1 MSELNELLTRW
12 LAGAA
17 LAQPA
22 AVSFAAEWL
31 GWLGLGVYLVVWLV
45 TSRQFSRDERWTE
58 IIFAA
63 AATLAAWAASELI
76 KKFYFSPRPFEI
88 LTDLAPLLTFGGDDS
103 FPSAHAAAFFALAF
117 AVRLY
122 RPVVG
127 NFLIFVA
134 LAVSAAR
141 VAALLHWPSDI
152 LGGFLLAGLVV
163 FVLRSLVNYLR
174 LRPAEF
180 RL

>member
-31 GWLGLGVYLVVWLV
+31 GWLGLGIYLVVWLV

-58 IIFAA
+58 IIFVA

-76 KKFYFSPRPFEI
+76 KKFYFSPRPFEM
-88 LTDLAPLLTFGGDDS
+88 LTDLAPLLAYGGGES

-117 AVRLY
+117 AARLHHS
-122 RPVVG
+122 VVG

-141 VAALLHWPSDI
+141 VAVLLHWPSDI
-152 LGGFLLAGLVV
+152 LGGFLLAGLII
-163 FVLRSLVNYLR
+163 LACRSAVNYLR
-174 LRPAEF
+174 LRPAGF